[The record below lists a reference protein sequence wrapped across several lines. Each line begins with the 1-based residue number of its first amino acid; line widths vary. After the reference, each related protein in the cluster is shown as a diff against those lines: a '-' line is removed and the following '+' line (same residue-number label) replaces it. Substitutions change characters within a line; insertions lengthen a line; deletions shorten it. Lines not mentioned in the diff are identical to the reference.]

1 MFSVC
6 STVPMTPIVQL
17 GQYDHVL
24 IQVSYWRLDTVWYL
38 MVSWSP
44 NEHKLNILKAL
55 NGKLTC
61 HAKNRQYRLVT
72 TGCNLRSHREKETL
86 IIITTLVV
94 I

>member
-1 MFSVC
+1 M
-6 STVPMTPIVQL
+6 PMTSLVQL

-24 IQVSYWRLDTVWYL
+24 VPVSCWRLDTAWCL
-38 MVSWSP
+38 TVSWSP

-61 HAKNRQYRLVT
+61 HAKNKPYQLVTVQT
-72 TGCNLRSHREKETL
+72 TGCNFYSHRKEETL
-86 IIITTLVV
+86 IIITTLVG